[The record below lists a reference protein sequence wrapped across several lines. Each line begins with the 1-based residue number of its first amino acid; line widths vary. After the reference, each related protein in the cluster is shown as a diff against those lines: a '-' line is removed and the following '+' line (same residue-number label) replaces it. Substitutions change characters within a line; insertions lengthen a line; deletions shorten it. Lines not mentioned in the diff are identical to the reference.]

1 MNKTIS
7 INLSGMLFN
16 LEEAAY
22 ERLHR
27 YLQQIRKSFEGT
39 DGQDEI
45 VGDIESRIAELFAER
60 LKNKQVILE
69 QEVIDV
75 IAIMGEPETYKD
87 EEEAPTSGSNPG
99 NQNYD
104 AYQSRR
110 LFRDPDDAVLGGV
123 CSGLGYYFGL
133 DPVWLRLAFV
143 IALFFAGSGP
153 LLYIILWIVLPKAN
167 STAEKLQMRGEQVN
181 IENIERRIKEEAA
194 RFRERA
200 EAFGEEARQGF
211 KNANVHGRLGSFM
224 EEFSAVFL
232 GFFRRIILFMGRSF
246 GVFL

>member
-69 QEVIDV
+69 Q
-75 IAIMGEPETYKD
+75 
-87 EEEAPTSGSNPG
+87 
-99 NQNYD
+99 
-104 AYQSRR
+104 
-110 LFRDPDDAVLGGV
+110 
-123 CSGLGYYFGL
+123 
-133 DPVWLRLAFV
+133 
-143 IALFFAGSGP
+143 
-153 LLYIILWIVLPKAN
+153 
-167 STAEKLQMRGEQVN
+167 
-181 IENIERRIKEEAA
+181 
-194 RFRERA
+194 
-200 EAFGEEARQGF
+200 
-211 KNANVHGRLGSFM
+211 
-224 EEFSAVFL
+224 
-232 GFFRRIILFMGRSF
+232 
-246 GVFL
+246 